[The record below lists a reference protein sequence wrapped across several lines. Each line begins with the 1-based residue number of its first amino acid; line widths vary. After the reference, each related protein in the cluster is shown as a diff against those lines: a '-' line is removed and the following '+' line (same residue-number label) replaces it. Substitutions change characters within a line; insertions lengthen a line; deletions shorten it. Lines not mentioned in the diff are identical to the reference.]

1 MVIGGVVV
9 AAGGLVGATLF
20 RNKKRRT
27 LSNYLARIDS
37 TYNEFAVD
45 REECR
50 TRLDRLKSDVIEML
64 NKGKIDEGHFLMLDE
79 KISEYMKDLIQAT
92 PKYKRTMNPSEGS
105 GIEDTGDNAKTTG
118 QIKYCSNCGAKLSL
132 DEKVCKRCGTTQ

>member
-1 MVIGGVVV
+1 V
-9 AAGGLVGATLF
+9 F
-20 RNKKRRT
+20 RNSKRRT

-50 TRLDRLKSDVIEML
+50 SQLERLKTDVIEML

-79 KISEYMKDLIQAT
+79 KITEYLKDLIQAT
-92 PKYKRTMNPSEGS
+92 PKYKRASVTDDTTAAATDVRS
-105 GIEDTGDNAKTTG
+105 GTATVD
-118 QIKYCSNCGAKLSL
+118 QLKYCSNCGAKVSL
-132 DEKVCKRCGTTQ
+132 DDKVCKQCGAAL

>member
-1 MVIGGVVV
+1 M
-9 AAGGLVGATLF
+9 F
-20 RNKKRRT
+20 RNSKRRT

-50 TRLDRLKSDVIEML
+50 TRLEELKSDVIGML

-79 KISEYMKDLIQAT
+79 KITEYLKDLIQAT
-92 PKYKRTMNPSEGS
+92 PKYKRAS
-105 GIEDTGDNAKTTG
+105 GAEDATAGTGVRSGTVD
-118 QIKYCSNCGAKLSL
+118 QFKYCSNCGAKVSL
-132 DEKVCKRCGTTQ
+132 DDKVCKQCGAAL

>member
-1 MVIGGVVV
+1 VVIV
-9 AAGGLVGATLF
+9 AAGGLVGWTLF
-20 RNKKRRT
+20 KNRKRRT
-27 LSNYLARIDS
+27 LSNYLERIDS

-50 TRLDRLKSDVIEML
+50 TRLERLKSDVIDML

-79 KISEYMKDLIQAT
+79 KISEYLKDLIQAT
-92 PKYKRTMNPSEGS
+92 PKYKRTSSTEDVSEAGNVGGS
-105 GIEDTGDNAKTTG
+105 TQTAG

-132 DEKVCKRCGTTQ
+132 AEKVCKRCGTTQ